1 MGYTDKE
8 LRDATQI
15 AYMDLSYGYNYLVE
29 IKNEKP
35 PFSIRQIIDSTKE
48 TKIKKKSGG

>member
-8 LRDATQI
+8 LRDATKI

-29 IKNEKP
+29 IKNEKI
-35 PFSIRQIIDSTKE
+35 SMVYGE
-48 TKIKKKSGG
+48 NL

>member
-15 AYMDLSYGYNYLVE
+15 AYMDLNYGYNYLVD

-35 PFSIRQIIDSTKE
+35 QFPLGK
-48 TKIKKKSGG
+48 